1 MSLYLISIYLNNNLK
16 VFSLSSDFFIS
27 FIKWIYKYVIIKL
40 IAFSYNLKNLLII

>member
-27 FIKWIYKYVIIKL
+27 FIK
-40 IAFSYNLKNLLII
+40 